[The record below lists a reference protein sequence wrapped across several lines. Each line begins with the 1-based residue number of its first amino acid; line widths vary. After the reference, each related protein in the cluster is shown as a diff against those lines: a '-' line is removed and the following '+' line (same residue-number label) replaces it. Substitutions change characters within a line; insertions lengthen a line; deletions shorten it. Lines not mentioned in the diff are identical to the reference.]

1 MATRFIAPNVHLVN
15 KTVADSK
22 GLRVILVHES
32 LVPYYLADRLRE
44 AQQARLAREA
54 RAMANDPQ
62 RNESKKSDRWPRLG
76 LPENQSWMPRLR
88 GYPIDRE
95 FARR

>member
-1 MATRFIAPNVHLVN
+1 MLVSE
-15 KTVADSK
+15 T
-22 GLRVILVHES
+22 
-32 LVPYYLADRLRE
+32 LVPYYMADRLRE

-54 RAMANDPQ
+54 RAAAKGSQ
-62 RNESKKSDRWPRLG
+62 RNESRKSGRMPGLS
-76 LPENQSWMPRLR
+76 LPEDQSWMPRLR